1 MVIRTLAA
9 ALIWF
14 ILAWPVLVFAQG
26 YGLYEHSACVMG
38 RAGAGVAAPCDDGSA
53 IFFNPAGLAAVP
65 GGVAS
70 IGVTAVQ
77 PRGRFTNETTG
88 QVSSLNRRTYLIPTL
103 YLAAPVRRIVAGV
116 GVFAPYGLTSDWPTS
131 SEGRFLGYRSSLQGI
146 YVQPTVAARIN
157 RFLLIGGGLDL
168 TRLSIELRRRQ
179 DLSALP
185 VGGSSTIT
193 FGNLG
198 VPAGTDM
205 ADLKLTGSGLS
216 IGAHVGAILDVN
228 GAVSFG
234 ARYLTRQHASIDDA
248 DVSTIQLATGLVLRT
263 PLPGLPAGTPID
275 PLLSPQF
282 SPGRPLGPQSAATTI
297 PLPDQLVAGAA
308 VSLGPRNTLLI
319 DYQFV
324 NWSLFDEVVIRN
336 EFAPPTILVERYRD
350 SHGVRISAD
359 HRFTRDAVIR
369 GGFDAHTAGAP
380 DQSVTPLL
388 PEAARREYTLGASLP
403 LSGRLRVD
411 VAYQYVNQQ
420 DRRGRTTDGGLA
432 VPTAEV
438 NNGVYHYYAHLFGT
452 SFVLRF

>member
-1 MVIRTLAA
+1 MSAHAHSRKSACSETRRARETHHVRPKKIPDTFVPSPGVIDALHIVGGLG

-14 ILAWPVLVFAQG
+14 ILAWPVPVAAQG

-70 IGVTAVQ
+70 VGVTAVQ
-77 PRGRFTNETTG
+77 PRGRFTNDTTG

-131 SEGRFLGYRSSLQGI
+131 SEGRFLGYRSSLRGI
-146 YVQPTVAARIN
+146 YIQPTVAARIN

-205 ADLKLTGSGLS
+205 ADLKLTGSGIS
-216 IGAHVGAILDVN
+216 I
-228 GAVSFG
+228 
-234 ARYLTRQHASIDDA
+234 
-248 DVSTIQLATGLVLRT
+248 
-263 PLPGLPAGTPID
+263 
-275 PLLSPQF
+275 
-282 SPGRPLGPQSAATTI
+282 
-297 PLPDQLVAGAA
+297 
-308 VSLGPRNTLLI
+308 
-319 DYQFV
+319 
-324 NWSLFDEVVIRN
+324 
-336 EFAPPTILVERYRD
+336 
-350 SHGVRISAD
+350 
-359 HRFTRDAVIR
+359 
-369 GGFDAHTAGAP
+369 
-380 DQSVTPLL
+380 
-388 PEAARREYTLGASLP
+388 
-403 LSGRLRVD
+403 
-411 VAYQYVNQQ
+411 
-420 DRRGRTTDGGLA
+420 
-432 VPTAEV
+432 
-438 NNGVYHYYAHLFGT
+438 
-452 SFVLRF
+452 